1 MWLIRG
7 VKPIALHQGGNVEM
21 NQINEC
27 YKEQDEAPVL
37 AIRELLIY
45 FILEAKLFS
54 FLVVKKRKIENL

>member
-1 MWLIRG
+1 MWVIRG
-7 VKPIALHQGGNVEM
+7 VKPIALHQGGGVQM

-27 YKEQDEAPVL
+27 CKEQDEAPVL

-54 FLVVKKRKIENL
+54 FYLAKKL